1 MRVSFSSATIAQA
14 AAGMLAAYGYSA
26 EQVGTD
32 VVTDCPALLAVP
44 AIAKRVGLG
53 EVDQIDLTGRKLP
66 RRSDDATFPIAPRLS
81 SRALVTD
88 SGETLAA

>member
-14 AAGMLAAYGYSA
+14 AAGVLAAYGYLA

-53 EVDQIDLTGRKLP
+53 EVAQIDLTGRKPPLD
-66 RRSDDATFPIAPRLS
+66 SDGASFPMAPQPS
-81 SRALVTD
+81 SRARATD
-88 SGETLAA
+88 GETLAA